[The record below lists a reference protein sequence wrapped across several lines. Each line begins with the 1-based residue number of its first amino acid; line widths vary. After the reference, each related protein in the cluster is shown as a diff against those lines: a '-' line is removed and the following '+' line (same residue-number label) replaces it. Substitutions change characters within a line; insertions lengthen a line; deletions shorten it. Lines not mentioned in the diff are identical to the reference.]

1 MKYLVLLGDG
11 MADFPL
17 EECDGHTPLF
27 VAKTTAMD
35 RAAHEG
41 ICALFCPIPDAYPA
55 GSDIGN
61 LSVFGY
67 NPADCFT
74 GRAPLEA
81 VNQGIDLGR
90 DKIAFRCN
98 LVTIQDDRM
107 VDFTAGH
114 ISSEEAA
121 ELIGSLN
128 ETLGGPDLHFN
139 PGVSYRHL
147 TIVTPEQSAFDQLTA
162 LRCTPPHDIINQS
175 ITEHLPA
182 GNGNEYV
189 LELMERSREIL
200 DAHPINKARCDAGK
214 SPATSIWLWG
224 QGGAPNMKTFSER
237 FGMQG
242 AVISAVDLVNGI
254 GRCAGLEVIHV
265 PGATGYLDTDY
276 AGKVEAALTA
286 LETVDFVYL
295 HVEAPD
301 EAGHEGKADL
311 KIQAIEDFDAKVV
324 APCLDF
330 AADRGDMRI
339 LIAPDH
345 VTSIASRTHAGGPVP
360 FVLWGTDIEA
370 NGCDTYSEE
379 AAAACGVLFP
389 KGHELVPRM
398 LNPQPITAQ
407 AESLSQ

>member
-17 EECDGHTPLF
+17 EECGGHTPLF
-27 VAKTTAMD
+27 VAQTPAMD
-35 RAAHEG
+35 QAAREG
-41 ICALFCPIPDAYPA
+41 ICALFCPIPEAYPA

-67 NPADCFT
+67 DPAQTFT

-98 LVTIQDDRM
+98 LVTLQDDRM
-107 VDFTAGH
+107 ADFTAGH

-121 ELIGSLN
+121 ELIGALN
-128 ETLGGPDLHFN
+128 ESLGGTDLHFN

-147 TIVTPEQSAFDQLTA
+147 TIVTPEPDAFDRLTA
-162 LRCTPPHDIINQS
+162 LRCTPPHDIIDQS
-175 ITEHLPA
+175 IAAHLPS
-182 GNGNEYV
+182 GNGSEYV
-189 LELMERSREIL
+189 VGLMERSRKIL
-200 DAHPINKARCDAGK
+200 NEHPVNKARRDAGQ

-224 QGGAPNMKTFSER
+224 QGGAPSMKTFPER
-237 FGMQG
+237 FGLQG

-276 AGKVEAALTA
+276 AGKVDAALTA

-301 EAGHEGKADL
+301 EAGHEGNAEL
-311 KIQAIEDFDAKVV
+311 KIRAIEDFDAKVV
-324 APCLDF
+324 APCLRY
-330 AADRGDMRI
+330 AAERGDLRI

-345 VTSIASRTHAGGPVP
+345 VTSVASRTHAGGPVP

-370 NGCDTYSEE
+370 NACATYSEE

-398 LNPQPITAQ
+398 LDAQRILAQ
-407 AESLSQ
+407 ARPL